1 MAAKVE
7 SKTTFEAARTIEPI
21 YTGGDV
27 SLNSNG
33 QFLASCVEDDV
44 LLVELRTGQP
54 LARIEGDG
62 EPITSLVLSPRAS
75 FLAICSRSLSMR
87 IYTLQQE
94 NESEVRVVLQRT
106 LKPHNSPVITTTI
119 DDSDTLLATG
129 CADGTVKVWDLDGG
143 FATHTFHGHG
153 GVISAAKFFEVG
165 SSSASTETQLSRKR
179 SQDGKRKAGFQDAGE
194 AGRRLYLASGSE
206 DGKIRIWDLQK
217 RKPAALLDSHV
228 SVVRGL
234 DYSQE
239 QNTFLSCS
247 RDKTIILWDCRTWK
261 TLRVIPVLELVEAT
275 GFLANGTVC
284 YSGGEYGRL
293 RLWETSTGREI
304 TKEQEAGSE
313 NDAILSIQNPPD
325 GEFLLSVHLDQTL
338 RVFSTIEIS
347 NIKGQRIDPLPVS
360 HRISGNHDEVI
371 DLARLGPD
379 RSLLGL
385 ATNTE
390 SIRVVS
396 LGIGAS
402 SPSFG
407 ADVALLEGHADII
420 ICIDVDWSGYWL
432 ATGAKDNTARLWR
445 IDPASGSFT
454 CVVTFSGHAE
464 SLGAIALPRAPPISN
479 KAGLENP
486 LNSPPA
492 FLLTGS
498 QDRTVKRWD
507 TSKINLTADPSHS
520 QTGIRALFT
529 RVAHEKDINAID
541 VSPTAPI
548 FASASQDRTIKIW
561 SIEDGSVTGIL
572 RGHKRG
578 VWSIRFAPKDTPMI
592 QTGDGS
598 SSGSRGII
606 VSGSGDRTVKVWS
619 LSTYTC
625 LLTFEGH
632 SNSVLKVV
640 WLYPLVHSSTETE
653 NENPSSRIS
662 STHNQNPLIASAS
675 SDSLIK
681 IWSPYSQSSTS
692 TSADDSAGLLATL
705 DNHTDRV
712 WALSSYQASS
722 PPPSTPTPQTSS
734 VGNPYPLISGAAD
747 ATITCWI
754 DTTTTTTLAATRR
767 AEERVELDQALQN
780 HIHAKN
786 YREVISLCL
795 QLNHPGRLLR
805 VFQDVMAQQQ
815 QHTSSDEDG
824 AETITG
830 SRDVDEV
837 LASLSDHH
845 LRLLLQRLRDWNT
858 NARTAPVAQTVLHC
872 LLKNHPVSKFVDM
885 ARPRR
890 RKNGSI
896 EDEEDNDESIG
907 GLDGRQQR
915 GVDIKEL
922 FRALEVYSERH
933 YRRIEDLVDESYVV
947 EYTLGE
953 MDEILGGGV
962 DGVGDGKG
970 NGDVVMV

>member
-7 SKTTFEAARTIEPI
+7 VKTTFEPARTIEPI

-27 SLNSNG
+27 SLSSNG
-33 QFLASCVEDDV
+33 QFLASCADEDV
-44 LLVELRTGQP
+44 LIVSLGTGQP

-62 EPITSLVLSPRAS
+62 EAVTSLVLSPSAS

-87 IYTLQQE
+87 IYKLQPE
-94 NESEVRVVLQRT
+94 DSSSEVQAVLQRT
-106 LKPHNSPVITTTI
+106 LKPHNSPVVTTTI

-129 CADGTVKVWDLDGG
+129 CADGTVKVWDLNGG

-153 GVISAAKFFEVG
+153 GVISAAKFFQIEP
-165 SSSASTETQLSRKR
+165 SSASTETQLSRKR
-179 SQDGKRKAGFQDAGE
+179 SQDGKRKAGLKDVGE

-206 DGKIRIWDLQK
+206 DGKIRTWDLQK
-217 RKPAALLDSHV
+217 RKAAALLDSHV

-234 DYSQE
+234 DFSHE
-239 QNTFLSCS
+239 QNTLLSCS

-261 TLRVIPVLELVEAT
+261 TLRVIPVLESVEAT
-275 GFLANGTVC
+275 GFLASGTIC

-313 NDAILSIQNPPD
+313 NDAVLSIQNPPD
-325 GEFLLSVHLDQTL
+325 GEFVLSVHLDQTL
-338 RVFSTIEIS
+338 RVFSTAGLS
-347 NIKGQRIDPLPVS
+347 NIKGQRIDPLPVL
-360 HRISGNHDEVI
+360 HRLSGNYDEVI

-390 SIRVVS
+390 SIRIVS
-396 LGIGAS
+396 LGIGS
-402 SPSFG
+402 SSASFG
-407 ADVALLEGHADII
+407 ADVALLEGHSDII
-420 ICIDVDWSGYWL
+420 ICVDVDWSGYWL

-445 IDPASGSFT
+445 IDPTSDSFA
-454 CVVTFSGHAE
+454 CVAIFSGHAE
-464 SLGAIALPRAPPISN
+464 SLGAIALPRAPLMSN
-479 KAGLENP
+479 KTGLEDP
-486 LNSPPA
+486 LNNLPA

-507 TSKINLTADPSHS
+507 TSKINLAAEATYP

-619 LSTYTC
+619 LTTYTC

-640 WLYPLVHSSTETE
+640 WLYPPTRSSPETE

-692 TSADDSAGLLATL
+692 TSAVDSAGLLATL

-712 WALSSYQASS
+712 WALSSYPASS
-722 PPPSTPTPQTSS
+722 STPSTSKSS
-734 VGNPYPLISGAAD
+734 STGNPYPLISGAAD

-754 DTTTTTTLAATRR
+754 DTTSTTTHAATRR
-767 AEERVELDQALQN
+767 AEERVEQDQALQN

-786 YREVISLCL
+786 YREVITLCL
-795 QLNHPGRLLR
+795 QLNHPGRLLK

-815 QHTSSDEDG
+815 NTSSDEDG
-824 AETITG
+824 EKSITG

-845 LRLLLQRLRDWNT
+845 LRLLLQKLRDWNT

-872 LLKNHPVSKFVDM
+872 LLKNYPVSKFVDM

-890 RKNGSI
+890 RKHVPG
-896 EDEEDNDESIG
+896 EDEEGNEESFG
-907 GLDGRQQR
+907 GVEGGKEK
-915 GVDIKEL
+915 GVDMKEL

-962 DGVGDGKG
+962 DAQR